1 MSLKGIDIQ
10 LRIFASKKSPPSSAL
25 GFGDVL
31 ECTAQVV
38 CHVDVLF
45 EFPPKTRIETDMLAG
60 PMVETIESVKLYLS
74 YKKGSKWSQPTT
86 ARCRER
92 ECREELNVG
101 PECQSTTTSLLMTVN
116 LSESGSFPRCSLLLA
131 ALLMALAVGLPA
143 RFHT

>member
-10 LRIFASKKSPPSSAL
+10 LRIFASKKSPPSSAF

-60 PMVETIESVKLYLS
+60 PMVETMESVKLYLS

-86 ARCRER
+86 AGCRER
-92 ECREELNVG
+92 VQGRAECG
-101 PECQSTTTSLLMTVN
+101 PRMPKYHHVTADNSQFV
-116 LSESGSFPRCSLLLA
+116 
-131 ALLMALAVGLPA
+131 
-143 RFHT
+143 

>member
-10 LRIFASKKSPPSSAL
+10 LRIFASKKSPPSSAF

-74 YKKGSKWSQPTT
+74 YKKGVNGHNPQQPG
-86 ARCRER
+86 AER
-92 ECREELNVG
+92 ECMEELNVG

-116 LSESGSFPRCSLLLA
+116 LSESGSFPRCSLPLA